1 MDFEQS
7 DQKSGQSP
15 CRQTTTHSLRAADI
29 PLRCVHHAPGGPRR
43 ARSGG
48 LPAATANSLLIPRA
62 RQESVIQARPRSG
75 QWRFPE
81 VSGDCKF
88 ADVSRWRGI
97 RECMATV
104 SPMVHD
110 PQPIRQSGRRL
121 CHAMESLLDVRK
133 PEGCCPQRSCA
144 PSFIAQLEDLVPGRS
159 RKVRLQPAAFES
171 GLPEP
176 ETAAALTFRDSSTET
191 RFDNGLHCCVLSVC
205 QLSHFFM
212 NTVWYLYGC
221 LHIANHIILYG
232 KMSSNSSKEC
242 RVARGRN
249 RVMSEKCRVTSAKN
263 KGVFFISLATCQ

>member
-1 MDFEQS
+1 
-7 DQKSGQSP
+7 
-15 CRQTTTHSLRAADI
+15 
-29 PLRCVHHAPGGPRR
+29 
-43 ARSGG
+43 
-48 LPAATANSLLIPRA
+48 
-62 RQESVIQARPRSG
+62 
-75 QWRFPE
+75 
-81 VSGDCKF
+81 
-88 ADVSRWRGI
+88 
-97 RECMATV
+97 
-104 SPMVHD
+104 
-110 PQPIRQSGRRL
+110 
-121 CHAMESLLDVRK
+121 MESLLDVRK

-221 LHIANHIILYG
+221 LHKANHIILYG